1 MPKHYFNRLGHL
13 NQLIRKKSTGSPT
26 ELAKKMNVSERT
38 TFEYLDILKS
48 LGADIKYSR
57 TRQSYYY
64 SEDGTFDFQF
74 QKSNTELQ

>member
-1 MPKHYFNRLGHL
+1 MAKHHFNRLGHL

-38 TFEYLDILKS
+38 TFEYLEILKS

-57 TRQSYYY
+57 TRRSYYY
-64 SEDGTFDFQF
+64 TEDGTFNFEF
-74 QKSNTELQ
+74 QKHSPE